1 VSVGVQD
8 AFRGACRPAPPLAAA
23 GPAGH
28 GAPPAPPGQEDPLS
42 FAALTESMVMVMIA
56 EMGDRSQIACMV
68 LGSRTR
74 PWPVL
79 LGAIAAF
86 IVLDGLAMLLGGG
99 LGALLPPRLLAGL
112 AAALFLG
119 FGVQAWRSRD
129 AAEEED
135 AAIKDPHKT
144 TARAIFALAFAT
156 LVVAEFGDK
165 TWIAVGARSAVGD
178 PIAVWIG
185 ATLGLSI
192 TSAIGVLAG
201 KAVLSRLPPRTL
213 RTATALIFSAM
224 GLLAL
229 ARAAGLGLG

>member
-1 VSVGVQD
+1 MGRRWPHSGE
-8 AFRGACRPAPPLAAA
+8 
-23 GPAGH
+23 
-28 GAPPAPPGQEDPLS
+28 EDRLS

-99 LGALLPPRLLAGL
+99 LGALLPAQLLAGL

-135 AAIKDPHKT
+135 AAIKDPQKT

-213 RTATALIFSAM
+213 RTATALIFLAM